1 VPVHAGIAQVS
12 RLTGDLART
21 LVSAPFGEMS
31 CAPSAADATLTEK
44 GTPTIGV
51 ATTVAN
57 RAQRGRSR
65 RT

>member
-1 VPVHAGIAQVS
+1 
-12 RLTGDLART
+12 
-21 LVSAPFGEMS
+21 MY

-57 RAQRGRSR
+57 RAQRG
-65 RT
+65 